1 MGDWETEETDLG
13 DRGDL
18 HMEMMGDRGDRR
30 ATDGRQTGDRRCDIC
45 RPGQSFT
52 VMTAKDRG
60 DREDRH
66 PSACDFNVY
75 DNATQL

>member
-30 ATDGRQTGDRRCDIC
+30 ATDGRQTVRHMSPGAVFYGHDSKRQRRQ
-45 RPGQSFT
+45 RRQ
-52 VMTAKDRG
+52 TALSRQIQIFDG
-60 DREDRH
+60 NITE
-66 PSACDFNVY
+66 
-75 DNATQL
+75 